1 MSIFNWND
9 EKNKLLKETRNISFE
24 RIVLAIS
31 QNKILEVYNHPNENR
46 YPNQKIYEIEINNY
60 VYLVPFIEDGDEIFL
75 KTIIP
80 SRKATK
86 KFKKTRMKTKY
97 DTEELEI
104 LEKYEN
110 QKLIKTSTKDFDIKQ
125 AILSAQN
132 TIEQKTEIKI
142 KVSEK
147 DIKELKLKEFET
159 GVPFD
164 KIISALIHSYLKNN
178 FELRI

>member
-86 KFKKTRMKTKY
+86 KFKKNKN
-97 DTEELEI
+97 E
-104 LEKYEN
+104 
-110 QKLIKTSTKDFDIKQ
+110 
-125 AILSAQN
+125 
-132 TIEQKTEIKI
+132 
-142 KVSEK
+142 
-147 DIKELKLKEFET
+147 
-159 GVPFD
+159 D
-164 KIISALIHSYLKNN
+164 KI
-178 FELRI
+178 

>member
-1 MSIFNWND
+1 
-9 EKNKLLKETRNISFE
+9 
-24 RIVLAIS
+24 
-31 QNKILEVYNHPNENR
+31 
-46 YPNQKIYEIEINNY
+46 
-60 VYLVPFIEDGDEIFL
+60 
-75 KTIIP
+75 
-80 SRKATK
+80 
-86 KFKKTRMKTKY
+86 MKTKY